1 MLALENHV
9 EEGSDTTRK
18 PAGRKTWS
26 SMTARGRQIS
36 ADGVKAARKLAV
48 AIREYFRRK
57 HEMKA
62 AENVAFDYGATDRQV
77 RRWFVTGPTFPTF
90 ALMLEREG
98 PSLMER
104 VAAVF
109 ARNDQTRRR
118 FRWRRGTKEA

>member
-1 MLALENHV
+1 MLALNNHV
-9 EEGSDTTRK
+9 EEGKADTRK
-18 PAGRKTWS
+18 PGGRKSWS

-36 ADGVKAARKLAV
+36 ADGMKAARNLAV
-48 AIREYFRRK
+48 AIREHFRRK

-109 ARNDQTRRR
+109 ARASETRRR
-118 FRWRRGTKEA
+118 FRWRRGAKEA